1 MLIMYENKFYMIS
14 SIINRLNRLN
24 SLNRMNQA
32 YKPFLSVLFAGMLL
46 SSCAGIKYLSVET
59 REPAQVALPSNVL
72 NIAVVN
78 NVVQQPDEIGHYIKQ
93 LGRSAAQRTK
103 ASSDSIA
110 IYYTEALS
118 QFLNE
123 EDYFQRVVFY
133 NKPLRSD
140 KDFFRE
146 ELIAPETMNEIRR
159 MTGADAIVS
168 LDKLI
173 IETNKR
179 EHFRQQGYTYSDLTG
194 KINSVI
200 RVYLPTMEGKIPAVQ
215 YTDSIRWEGFDIQ
228 DGMAYAEV
236 MIPSTEEAMKLLAV
250 KAAEKMTYVF
260 APHWEMQDRWYYTL
274 PNSLMR
280 EGETFAKGAR
290 WEEAIEKWQ
299 TFYNSLSNKTDKA
312 KAANNIA
319 LAYEM
324 MDDMDKASE
333 WAEVSN
339 NLFVQSTSPNSLER
353 RRSLLYK
360 NEIERRRNNSNR
372 VNQEDF

>member
-1 MLIMYENKFYMIS
+1 
-14 SIINRLNRLN
+14 
-24 SLNRMNQA
+24 MNQA

-133 NKPLRSD
+133 NKPLRND